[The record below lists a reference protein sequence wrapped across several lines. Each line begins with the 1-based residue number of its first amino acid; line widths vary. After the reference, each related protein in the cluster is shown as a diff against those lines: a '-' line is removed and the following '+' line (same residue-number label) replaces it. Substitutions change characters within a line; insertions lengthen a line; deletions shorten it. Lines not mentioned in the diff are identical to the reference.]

1 MFLSKYKLLIKN
13 VIVVDRSKKNTIQ
26 LMQLMSWDLGRF
38 TQSGSFIEEVFP
50 LPVYRAFY
58 KKNNNSYFSPENWH
72 NLEIFPIFFP
82 REPQIPTV

>member
-26 LMQLMSWDLGRF
+26 LMQLMPWDLGPF

-58 KKNNNSYFSPENWH
+58 KKKQQF
-72 NLEIFPIFFP
+72 LFFP
-82 REPQIPTV
+82 